1 MIIFSILFMSLAF
14 AQVDEELSA
23 SRDLETDYT
32 QYEQSTPKS
41 LRRTPLSTAK
51 LYNEE
56 TLPKAT
62 TWASKEM
69 MQSRFEGLR
78 DEKFLIWAKEPDMLR
93 RSSWLYP
100 DDGCFARA
108 ALAMR
113 NMFKGYAPLAKKVF
127 VFGNLRVKT
136 RNSPKGIVGWW
147 FHVAPIVE
155 VKNVKYVLDPA
166 INPLAPLTL
175 KEWLQAMGKPEK
187 MKVAICAS
195 GAYSPSDNCDKESDG
210 LELRAERSQQKYLGL
225 EYVRLAKMG
234 RLNEL

>member
-1 MIIFSILFMSLAF
+1 MIIFSVLFMSLAF

-23 SRDLETDYT
+23 YRDLETDYS

-41 LRRTPLSTAK
+41 LRRTPLNTAT
-51 LYNEE
+51 LYDEE

-62 TWASKEM
+62 SWASKET

-78 DEKFLIWAKEPDMLR
+78 DEKFLIWAKKPDTLR

-113 NMFKGYAPLAKKVF
+113 NMFKWYAPLANKVF

-136 RNSPKGIVGWW
+136 HNSPKGVVGWW

-166 INPLAPLTL
+166 IEPLAPLTL
-175 KEWLQAMGKPEK
+175 KEWLAKMGTPEK

-210 LELRAERSQQKYLGL
+210 LELRAEKAQQHYLGL
-225 EYVRLAKMG
+225 EYDRMARMG
-234 RLNEL
+234 RVNEL